1 MEEVLRH
8 KHIVITGDNGNALG
22 VVRSLAEYG
31 IQPIIIY
38 LQENRFPFLLNSRY
52 CKTRYTVYSYS
63 DGVDVLLDKFGK
75 EDNIPFVYTC
85 DDFIESILDAR
96 YNELQG
102 KFYFFHAGGEGCVN
116 TMMNKNTIC
125 EMAKSCGL
133 KIPQKEIVETGALP
147 KTLTYPVI
155 TKTLMSIMGAWKNDV
170 YVCNSEDEL
179 QQAYTK
185 IKSPR
190 LLVQEYIKKKNELAI
205 MGFSINGGEH
215 VYMPYQLSYFR
226 TPESAYG
233 SYMYFKPFEDS
244 ELAKKIQNLMQL
256 CKYSGCFEI
265 EFLIDENDNLC
276 FLEVNFRFSYW
287 NYALTYGGVNYPIA
301 WAYATLTGNIDDSL
315 YHLKSYF
322 TAMDEPGD
330 YGQVV
335 ATKKMSIKSWIREMT
350 HADVLYIYN
359 KKDKKP
365 AIKYWSK
372 VCLDILKYKFKHIVA
387 RNTY

>member
-1 MEEVLRH
+1 MEEVLKH

-38 LQENRFPFLLNSRY
+38 LQENRFPFLLNSRF
-52 CKTRYTVYSYS
+52 CKTKYTVYSYS
-63 DGVDVLLDKFGK
+63 DGVDLLLDKFGN
-75 EDNIPFVYTC
+75 EDGIPFVYTC

-96 YNELQG
+96 YEELQG
-102 KFYFFHAGGEGCVN
+102 KFYFFNAGGRGCVN
-116 TMMNKNTIC
+116 AMMDKNRIC
-125 EMAKSCGL
+125 DMAKSCGL
-133 KIPQKEIVETGALP
+133 IIPPREVVETGVLP

-170 YVCNSEDEL
+170 YICNSEDEL
-179 QQAYTK
+179 QQAYIK

-205 MGFSINGGEH
+205 MGFSINGGEQ

-226 TPESAYG
+226 TQEYSYG
-233 SYMYFKPFEDS
+233 SYMYFKPFDDDRLREKI
-244 ELAKKIQNLMQL
+244 KKLIRL
-256 CKYSGCFEI
+256 CNYSGCFEI
-265 EFLIDENDNLC
+265 EFLVDTNEKLY

-287 NYALTYGGVNYPIA
+287 NYALTYGGVNYPVA
-301 WAYATLTGNIDDSL
+301 WSSATLSGYIDESK
-315 YHLKSYF
+315 YYLKQYF

-335 ATKKMSIKSWIREMT
+335 ATKKMSVKSWIKEMYHT
-350 HADVLYIYN
+350 NVLYIYN
-359 KKDKKP
+359 KKDKMP
-365 AIKYWSK
+365 ALKYWSK
-372 VCLDILKYKFKHIVA
+372 AVRSMVKYKLMFWRK
-387 RNTY
+387 NG